1 MELTDHEIVARCK
14 RGDRDAF
21 QVLVEKYQRRVYG
34 IAIGMLRKP
43 EDAMDATQ
51 DAFIKVYRKLG
62 DFKGDSSFY
71 TWLYRIVVNVCIDHC
86 RKRARAKTV
95 EYDDGVA
102 RRDVQEAVPLA
113 GNTRPMHPVHAYHNA
128 ELHGALASALETL
141 SENHRSVILL
151 REVDGLSYEEIAD
164 VMDCQIGTVM
174 SRLHHARKNLQKA
187 LKPFL
192 EANAD
197 PLAEQAGAGV
207 RKQRP

>member
-1 MELTDHEIVARCK
+1 LEPSDHEIVARCK
-14 RGDRDAF
+14 RGDRRAF
-21 QVLVEKYQRRVYG
+21 QLLVERYQRRVYG

-51 DAFIKVYRKLG
+51 EAFIKVFRKLG

-71 TWLYRIVVNVCIDHC
+71 TWLYRIAVNACIDHC
-86 RKRARAKTV
+86 RKRARARTV

-102 RRDVQEAVPLA
+102 RTEVEAAVPLS
-113 GNTRPMHPVHAYHNA
+113 GNTRPMHPGHALQNA
-128 ELHGALASALETL
+128 ELNEALAAALEQL
-141 SENHRSVILL
+141 SENHRTVILL

-164 VMDCQIGTVM
+164 VMECQIGTVM
-174 SRLHHARKNLQKA
+174 SRLHHARKNLQMA

-197 PLAEQAGAGV
+197 PLAAQAGAGV
-207 RKQRP
+207 RKQRS